1 MSEEMIKTDSEVV
14 RILGI
19 ESSCD
24 ETAASI
30 VENGRRVLSNV
41 VASQIEIHKKYGGVF
56 PRSCFAPACRND
68 LHNYSGSHAAG
79 PSFL

>member
-1 MSEEMIKTDSEVV
+1 MSEEMIKTDTEVV

-56 PRSCFAPACRND
+56 PEVASRQHVVTIYTIIQEAMQ
-68 LHNYSGSHAAG
+68 AG
-79 PSFL
+79 TSFF